1 MRRTTPAP
9 ASSFPNFRAAF
20 SKGHLT
26 RTDIMC
32 TRPAYTAV
40 LRSYR
45 VSNLQPSGP
54 DAQTLPPG
62 HRGPN
67 RWTFAMEEKQRVMN
81 NLKREAPAVPAVLLT
96 VHAL

>member
-1 MRRTTPAP
+1 MTRTTPVP
-9 ASSFPNFRAAF
+9 ASPFPNFRAP
-20 SKGHLT
+20 SSYGHLT

-32 TRPAYTAV
+32 TRPANTAV
-40 LRSYR
+40 LQANR

-54 DAQTLPPG
+54 DAETSPPG

-81 NLKREAPAVPAVLLT
+81 NF
-96 VHAL
+96 